1 MRSMALDDS
10 GAAGRIEHNRM
21 VAIKTLAGPGIAR
34 CVSRSVDNYG
44 ARAVMKDS
52 FPTRSVFREI
62 SNNHF
67 IVNFVLCSIMLIS
80 IDTL

>member
-62 SNNHF
+62 PNNHLGGNYVF
-67 IVNFVLCSIMLIS
+67 FSVLATS
-80 IDTL
+80 IDVL